1 MKTASFF
8 KKLCTPLCV
17 AAALT
22 GISVNAQAEFSI
34 SATKSAGGTLT
45 HYTIDTD
52 AGLVFTVRAYDNG
65 SNTQAAGDIGSLK
78 YNGVE
83 YSDQSRGTQLN
94 SGADWLYT
102 GISAV
107 GVTAE
112 LVDADGNST
121 APAIPNDGET
131 ITTYASDFIKIT
143 LTSDNL
149 AGGVLTHYYLIKRG
163 EPRIYMGTHFT
174 QQPTVHGQV
183 RFLIRAPIAV
193 LPNGSPIGAPNAVG
207 AASPNGTWTYDIR
220 QTSGAIESAD
230 VFGIT
235 TGDYAGETRS
245 KHYSNEKL
253 KDWKYLGGTNAT
265 NTVGL
270 WMVRDN
276 HEGDSGGPFYRS
288 LIQQIT
294 ATTNEITYMINYG
307 EAQTEP
313 FRLNRLNHYMM
324 IFTDGS
330 TPPSSF
336 DTSWFGKMNL
346 LGYVAPEGRGSVRL
360 QGILGKDPR
369 YPYTVAFA
377 NADAQYWADADHHG
391 HATAT
396 GMLPGIYTMKIY
408 KNELAVASR
417 SVTVNAGSTTLET
430 PIHIE
435 PDPLGPNIG
444 TGTSSSNN
452 NAAFYINAGDPSLTP
467 ALFRIGEWDGTPQ
480 EFVNGDKVTKMHPQ
494 DIRMG
499 PWSPGTYIVGT
510 SVPKTGWPAFQW
522 KDTTANGPLTI
533 QFKLKPHQV
542 AAANKYKLRVG
553 ITSSYNRARPVVNVN
568 GVSSGV
574 PGISPQPTTR
584 TLTVGSYRGNNTI
597 YDFNIPASQLV
608 AGINTLQIT
617 PASGTAGTKF
627 LSPGYSFDAIDLVKN
642 P

>member
-1 MKTASFF
+1 MKPTTFF
-8 KKLCTPLCV
+8 KNLCTPLCV
-17 AAALT
+17 GALLG
-22 GISVNAQAEFSI
+22 GISATSHAEFSI

-78 YNGVE
+78 YKGVE

-121 APAIPNDGET
+121 APAIPNSGET
-131 ITTYASDFIKIT
+131 ATTYASDFIKIT

-149 AGGVLTHYYLIKRG
+149 TGGVLTHYYLVKRG
-163 EPRIYMGTHFT
+163 EARIYMGTHFT
-174 QQPTVHGQV
+174 QQPNVHGLV
-183 RFLIRAPIAV
+183 RFLIRTPIGA
-193 LPNGSPIGAPNAVG
+193 LPNGPAIGTAESAGAPFA
-207 AASPNGTWTYDIR
+207 NGTWSYDLR
-220 QTSGAIESAD
+220 ETSGAIESAD

-235 TGDYAGETRS
+235 TGTYAGETRS
-245 KHYSNEKL
+245 KHYSNAKL
-253 KDWKYLGGTNAT
+253 KDWKFLGGTNAT
-265 NTVGL
+265 HTVGL

-288 LIQQIT
+288 LLQQIT
-294 ATTNEITYMINYG
+294 STTNEITYMINYG

-313 FRLNRLNHYMM
+313 FRVNRLNHYMM

-330 TPPSSF
+330 TPPTSF
-336 DTSWFGKMNL
+336 DTAWFGKMNL
-346 LGYVAPEGRGSVRL
+346 LGYVPPEDRGSVSL
-360 QGILGKDPR
+360 QGIVGQDTR

-377 NADAQYWADADHHG
+377 NADAQYWADADANG
-391 HATAT
+391 QATAS
-396 GMLPGIYTMKIY
+396 GMLPGTYTMNIY
-408 KNELAVASR
+408 KNELKVASR
-417 SVTVNAGSTTLET
+417 SVNVSPGTTTLESL
-430 PIHIE
+430 ISVVA
-435 PDPLGPNIG
+435 DPLGPNTG

-452 NAAFYINAGDPSLTP
+452 NAAFYLNSGDPSLTP

-480 EFVNGDKVTKMHPQ
+480 EFVNGDKVTRMHPQ
-494 DIRMG
+494 DVRLS
-499 PWSPGTYIVGT
+499 PWAPGTYVVGT
-510 SVPKTGWPAFQW
+510 SVPNTGWPAYQW
-522 KDTTANGPLTI
+522 KDPAANGTLTI
-533 QFKLKPHQV
+533 QFKLK
-542 AAANKYKLRVG
+542 AAQIAQTAKYKLRVG
-553 ITSSYNRARPVVNVN
+553 ITSSYSRARPVININ
-568 GVSSGV
+568 GTTSGV
-574 PGISPQPTTR
+574 PGISTQPTTR

-597 YDFNIPASQLV
+597 YDFNIAASQLV
-608 AGINTLQIT
+608 AGINTLQISA
-617 PASGTAGTKF
+617 ASGNSGTKF